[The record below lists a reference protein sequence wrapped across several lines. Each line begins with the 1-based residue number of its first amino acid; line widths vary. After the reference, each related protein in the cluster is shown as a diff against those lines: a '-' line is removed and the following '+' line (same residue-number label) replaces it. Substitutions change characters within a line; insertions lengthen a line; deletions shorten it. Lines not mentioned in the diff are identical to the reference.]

1 MPIIVQHTGP
11 MLRLSQKGSLG
22 ASVALVIAA
31 LASGCTPPGPK
42 VPGGAVDQGAAKAYL
57 EAFHSEMTSPE
68 APDGY
73 LEAIDFA
80 VKHPHD
86 TASLAVVLASVDA
99 LLESSGGARGVSPIA
114 YRSRENFQ
122 KIALKLRQAWD
133 ELDGEDAENAP
144 FMRVALARGLHGMA
158 IFTGEAKGANV
169 WFERRAC
176 VPAATVIGP
185 LDTTPLTALE
195 GAAKTPGT
203 GPFPA
208 TYTGPNLF
216 NPALV
221 AEVPARGCALDVGG
235 ASDKPGLREVVLHV
249 ENPKAQRLSVL
260 LTASTTTLVEIGGI
274 KVTERRFDAG
284 WSQLLAMGHAQV
296 EEGTARVVLRLAD
309 QGNSYVELSIVGED
323 GLPVKVSAPKANAE
337 AKAKAS
343 APVEVQLARSSGAE
357 ADLVTRAAALLTAG
371 DPRRAEH
378 LLEKALLAKREGHD
392 AAFHLLWIRAMERA
406 GDMTDWKR
414 IELTRASAEELKK
427 LAPGTWESKAI
438 AVDLA
443 QRRKGQS
450 DGTFESLAELGVTK
464 PDADLSKLGLM
475 ELALVLDLA
484 RQAGMQD
491 LSERAYAAIAQRA
504 PGSPMLAIL
513 DTQMHPRSGRE
524 WLKVACEGGLSRGDT
539 ACAEAKAAV
548 GDRKGALEELA
559 RLRVLTSSPRSLLR
573 NEFELR
579 QAMGDDKG
587 ALAVFESMLPWER
600 QTQTVLPLLARMPKK
615 EEGKARALRELL
627 KDRSRPYTMAQLGLA
642 FGEPSADAKAFEEE
656 GKKLVEKDKKQL
668 SLPGAATAVLKHVE
682 HYGMDQDGFMT
693 VVIYDLRRV
702 SGTTDVERAMS
713 VEQPMID
720 GSGMIRPLRR
730 RVHKQDGRILEAEAA
745 SFMGGGDL
753 SQLEKGDYVEHFMVG
768 YYIPNALGEITVDT
782 PDLLPERTSIA
793 DAEVVLRLPESFK
806 ATYWAHSALGKPTE
820 TTKDGYKFT
829 TYRLKNQAPRRIED
843 GLPWLERGARISF
856 GTQTWEKVGRA
867 VGENIRGLEDSD
879 PFIVRFAEEAG
890 KPKDADK
897 GDDQAALVARV
908 VDHVGK
914 TIKIASGGAE
924 LSDFS
929 SFSGGAGAGGGQS
942 IRSMVEE
949 GVGSRTWVL
958 YRTLRELG
966 VKVDLAVAET
976 EPFSA
981 APNFPAHP
989 GRFRKPLVVARL
1001 DKGDV
1006 WIDADVEGPPLP
1018 PGRVSPELRGR
1029 SAILSAGAIVPV
1041 PVSNDDPV
1049 DEVNIELVLGA
1060 SGTAKGNVSI
1070 QLRGRTAQSL
1080 SESFNYVVG
1089 EDRVNMLRG
1098 VVQSWLPWASVDEVK
1113 LVSKEGAWEVGLTA
1127 QVTIPG
1133 FGSIEG
1139 KEGKTWIIP
1148 GYDPGKSGTLAGM
1161 YASKV
1166 ARESALNIDYPIQ
1179 YRVKRKT
1186 KLPANAKV
1194 ERLAPAVDQKS
1205 PFLSANRSIKVEG
1218 DTLVEEFVMNL
1229 PTGTVTAE
1237 SYRAFLDTVQ
1247 TTDSGFLAGVRVRVK
1262 P

>member
-1 MPIIVQHTGP
+1 MQHTGL
-11 MLRLSQKGSLG
+11 MLRLAKTGLLG
-22 ASVALVIAA
+22 SVALVIAA
-31 LASGCTPPGPK
+31 LSGCTPPGPK
-42 VPGGAVDQGAAKAYL
+42 VPGGTVDQGAAKAYL
-57 EAFHSEMTSPE
+57 EAFHAEMTNPE

-73 LEAIDFA
+73 LAAIDFA
-80 VKHPHD
+80 VDHPND
-86 TASLAVVLASVDA
+86 SASLAVVIASVDA
-99 LLESSGGARGVSPIA
+99 LVESSGGARGVYPIA

-122 KIALKLRQAWD
+122 KIAIGLRRAWD
-133 ELDGEDAENAP
+133 ALGDEDAENAP
-144 FMRVALARGLHGMA
+144 FMRVVLARGLHGMA

-195 GAAKTPGT
+195 GPAKTPGI
-203 GPFPA
+203 GPLPA
-208 TYTGPNLF
+208 SYTGPNEF
-216 NPALV
+216 NPAMV
-221 AEVPARGCALDVGG
+221 AEVPSRGCSLDVGG
-235 ASDKPGLREVVLHV
+235 ASDRPGLREVVLHV

-260 LTASTTTLVEIGGI
+260 LASSATARVELGGV

-296 EEGTARVVLRLAD
+296 EEGTARVVLRIAD
-309 QGNSYVELSIVGED
+309 QGSAYVELSIVGED
-323 GLPVKVSAPKANAE
+323 GLPVKVTAPKANAD
-337 AKAKAS
+337 AKAKVS
-343 APVEVQLARSSGAE
+343 AAVEVQLARSSGTE

-378 LLEKALLAKREGHD
+378 LLEKALLDKREGHD

-406 GDMTDWKR
+406 ADMTDWKR
-414 IELTRASAEELKK
+414 VELVRASVEELKQ
-427 LAPGTWESKAI
+427 LAPGSWETKAI

-450 DGTFESLAELGVTK
+450 DGTFESLAELGVKK
-464 PDADLSKLGLM
+464 PDADISKLGLM
-475 ELALVLDLA
+475 ELTLVLDLA
-484 RQAGMQD
+484 RQAGLQD
-491 LSERAYAAIAQRA
+491 LAERAYAAIAQRA
-504 PGSPMLAIL
+504 PGSPMLATL
-513 DTQMHPRSGRE
+513 DTQLHPRSGRE

-539 ACAEAKAAV
+539 ACSEAKAAV

-587 ALAVFESMLPWER
+587 ALAVFDSMLPWER
-600 QTQTVLPLLARMPKK
+600 QTQVVLPLLARMPKK

-642 FGEPSADAKAFEEE
+642 FGEPSLDAKTFEEE
-656 GKKLVEKDKKQL
+656 GKKLVERDRKQL
-668 SLPGAATAVLKHVE
+668 TLPGAATAVLKHVE
-682 HYGMDQDGFMT
+682 HYGMDQDGFMQ

-730 RVHKQDGRILEAEAA
+730 RVHKQDGRVLEAESA

-806 ATYWAHSALGKPTE
+806 ATFWAHAALGKPTE

-879 PFIVRFAEEAG
+879 PFIARFAAEAA
-890 KPKDADK
+890 KPKGADK
-897 GDDQAALVARV
+897 GDDQTALVARV

-914 TIKIASGGAE
+914 TIKIASGGGE

-929 SFSGGAGAGGGQS
+929 SFSGGGGGGGES

-989 GRFRKPLVVARL
+989 GRFRKPLVVARI

-1049 DEVNIELVLGA
+1049 DEVSIDLVLDP
-1060 SGTAKGNVSI
+1060 SGTAKGAVSI

-1089 EDRVNMLRG
+1089 EDRSNMLRG

-1113 LVSKEGAWEVGLTA
+1113 LVSKEGAWEVGLSA

-1139 KEGKTWIIP
+1139 KEGKTWILP

-1205 PFLSANRSIKVEG
+1205 PFLSANRSLKVEG

-1229 PTGTVTAE
+1229 PTGTVTAD